1 MRKLILLLVPL
12 FRPVYF
18 WLGYGLFRS
27 PFYRRQGR
35 LHSFCMNLLRLAADL
50 NHTRAQSVYGH
61 LLHLHGDSQASKVQG
76 GIFLERAANAGD
88 MKAQYLTGRIYEH
101 GYTAYFSPNPQQA
114 LHFYRLAAENGH
126 IVAISRLVDVYENG
140 ELGQAAD
147 AQQAEDWHNRMPGH

>member
-50 NHTRAQSVYGH
+50 NHTRAQSIYGH

-88 MKAQYLTGRIYEH
+88 MKAQYLMGRIYEH
-101 GYTAYFSPNPQQA
+101 GYTAYFSPDSAKA
-114 LHFYRLAAENGH
+114 LHFYTEAAKQSH
-126 IVAISRLVDVYENG
+126 VVAIARLVDAYEEG
-140 ELGQAAD
+140 ELGQTAD
-147 AQQAEDWHNRMPGH
+147 PQQAEYWQQQMPGH